1 MRRLIFTA
9 ALLISCGVFLLL
21 WDSPPEKFLSPI
33 TTKTPD
39 KLPEAD
45 GYMLDTDTKKYN
57 QEGLLNYTLKT
68 SETRYFK
75 RRDRFEMDTP
85 EMVVFDIKNPL
96 RPWQVASRNGEV
108 FQGGEKVL
116 LTGDVYAWQN
126 TNFNARNELRS
137 QQLVLF
143 PDKHVAESKK
153 HVLIT
158 TPDGQTA
165 GTGMWA
171 NLQQERFKLLKKVKG
186 IHRAKP

>member
-1 MRRLIFTA
+1 
-9 ALLISCGVFLLL
+9 
-21 WDSPPEKFLSPI
+21 
-33 TTKTPD
+33 
-39 KLPEAD
+39 
-45 GYMLDTDTKKYN
+45 
-57 QEGLLNYTLKT
+57 
-68 SETRYFK
+68 
-75 RRDRFEMDTP
+75 
-85 EMVVFDIKNPL
+85 MVAFDIKNPL